1 VSYSIERANLI
12 ADQLERLA
20 TQNTHQLA
28 GQVAN
33 LDFWISETVAAISI
47 IDNYR
52 VLAES
57 EREKCK
63 KGPLALASERRAA

>member
-1 VSYSIERANLI
+1 VSYSIQRANLI

-33 LDFWISETVAAISI
+33 LDFWVSEAVAAIST
-47 IDNYR
+47 IDDYPVR
-52 VLAES
+52 F
-57 EREKCK
+57 
-63 KGPLALASERRAA
+63 